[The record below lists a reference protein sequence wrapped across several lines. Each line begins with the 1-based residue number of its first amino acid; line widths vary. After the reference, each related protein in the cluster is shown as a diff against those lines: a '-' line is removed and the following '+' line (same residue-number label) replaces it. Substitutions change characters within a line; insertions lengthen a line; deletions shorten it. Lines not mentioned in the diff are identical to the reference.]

1 MTGWWR
7 LLRAEWTKARTVAS
21 TGALVA
27 GTVLTTVA
35 LGGAVAAATHCPA
48 TGCTG
53 DPVRTSLTGVQ
64 LGQIAVVVLAVLLV
78 GTEYGTGTIQV
89 TLAAAPRRGAVLAAK
104 ATVLS
109 ALVAVAGTV
118 AVVLSLLLG
127 QALLPGGPLPGSATV
142 LRAAGGTVLYL
153 VLVGLLALGVAVA
166 VRHSAAAIG
175 VVLGVLYL
183 LPVVAGAVD
192 DPDWQRHLVQ
202 VAPMSAG
209 LAVQVTAGTADL
221 PIGPWPGLAVLIGWA
236 AAALLTGALLFRLRD
251 A

>member
-1 MTGWWR
+1 MNGWR

-21 TGALVA
+21 TGWLVA

-35 LGGAVAAATHCPA
+35 LGGAVAGATHCPSG
-48 TGCTG
+48 GCGG

-104 ATVLS
+104 AAVLG
-109 ALVAVAGTV
+109 ALVAAAGAV
-118 AVVLSLLLG
+118 AVVASLLLG
-127 QALLPGGPLPGSATV
+127 RVLLPGSTLSGGATL
-142 LRAAGGTVLYL
+142 LRAAGGSVLYL
-153 VLVGLLALGVAVA
+153 VLVGLLALGIAVA

-183 LPVVAGAVD
+183 FPVVAGAVG
-192 DPDWQRHLVQ
+192 DPHWQRHLAQ

-209 LAVQVTAGTADL
+209 LAVQVTVGAADL
-221 PIGPWPGLAVLIGWA
+221 PIGPWPGLAVLAGWA
-236 AAALLTGALLFRLRD
+236 AAALLAGTLLFRRRD